1 MQYVDTSVL
10 VAYLTPEVY
19 SSQAIRTFCDTKRHP
34 LAISLWT
41 ETEFF
46 SALGIKYRT
55 KQLTEAQALSVQKQ
69 YESLKDQFI
78 WLPIIDRDYRTASD
92 FLKHWQSGLRAGYAL
107 HLAVA
112 TNHNSLLLSLDERL
126 VKAAKQ
132 LGIDAEGLRES
143 K

>member
-19 SSQAIRTFCDTKRHP
+19 SAQAIRAFCDTKRHP

-41 ETEFF
+41 ETEFI

-55 KQLTEAQALSVQKQ
+55 KQLTEAQALLVQER
-69 YESLKDQFI
+69 YESLKNQFI
-78 WLPIIDRDYRTASD
+78 WLPVIDRDYKTASD
-92 FLKHWQSGLRAGYAL
+92 LLKHWQTGLRAGDAL

-112 TNHNSLLLSLDERL
+112 ANHNALLLSLDERL
-126 VKAAKQ
+126 VKAAKE
-132 LGIDAEGLRES
+132 LGIAAEGLRASE
-143 K
+143 